1 MSDTPEEP
9 ALPPSLRLL
18 KTLVIILTITMI
30 AGVITVVGLLV
41 TRMPRLGAPPGP
53 SSATPTPAALPPEL
67 TLPAGTRAAAVTMG
81 QGWIGV
87 VTDDGCVLIF
97 LPDGQLHQELRLA
110 PLPEAD

>member
-1 MSDTPEEP
+1 MSDPDTQPQ
-9 ALPPSLRLL
+9 LPPGLRFLRG
-18 KTLVIILTITMI
+18 LVIVLMITMI

-53 SSATPTPAALPPEL
+53 SSASPTPAALPPAL

-87 VTDDGCVLIF
+87 VTDDGRVLIF